1 MLLAK
6 VRKMSHHIVGP
17 LVLLWLLCQ
26 SMVLCA
32 GLLGGN
38 SSTHAEHNNHST
50 GSGISTMLMMAG
62 EHHDLSD
69 HVFSDQGHQ
78 ASHGSDQQSK
88 GQASTNMAAS
98 DCCDEQE
105 SYLSNSFFSSIVFL
119 LFFPLYWLIV
129 SLRQRLKHSTYH
141 REPPP
146 LYNYPRNHVF
156 NCTFLN

>member
-6 VRKMSHHIVGP
+6 ARKMSHHIVGP

-32 GLLGGN
+32 GLMGN
-38 SSTHAEHNNHST
+38 DARSTTFIASALSSSKVAMPAVMDGHHS
-50 GSGISTMLMMAG
+50 GEQHGMAMPLVG
-62 EHHDLSD
+62 ADQSHHHSPTNEL
-69 HVFSDQGHQ
+69 
-78 ASHGSDQQSK
+78 AS
-88 GQASTNMAAS
+88 A

-119 LFFPLYWLIV
+119 LLFPLYWLIV